1 MKKISFLIFVLPFL
15 SAGALPA
22 QDKYVKDHVIVYF
35 RDNVLNKNLLTS
47 DARSFNR
54 TDLVTEKA
62 LTDSLDKWRIGR
74 TFQKVVRN
82 ARPAK
87 LVSTSRTGEEV
98 TIPMFYNM
106 MYVPASV

>member
-1 MKKISFLIFVLPFL
+1 MRPSNYLHLKKISFLIFVLPFL
-15 SAGALPA
+15 CTGTLPA

-47 DARSFNR
+47 DSRSFNR

-74 TFQKVVRN
+74 TFQKVVKMHDLISWFQPR
-82 ARPAK
+82 AQERW
-87 LVSTSRTGEEV
+87 
-98 TIPMFYNM
+98 
-106 MYVPASV
+106 